1 MFFCFR
7 MKLSI
12 YLLLFISL
20 LSSCTSL
27 PKYGAETYTP
37 GEKLNIPNTLNL
49 VRVDQN
55 LYRCAQPEL
64 LSFNVFDSLKIKT
77 IVNLRYLKSDKE
89 IHQLSSSKAKLI
101 EIKVNS
107 FRIEKWEAD
116 SFIKIMSDPNNYP
129 VLVHCK
135 HGSDRTGVMTA
146 LYRVKFMG
154 WTKEQALQEMVY
166 GDLGFHKVFRH
177 MVRFVRK
184 YPI

>member
-1 MFFCFR
+1 
-7 MKLSI
+7 MKLRF
-12 YLLLFISL
+12 YLIVIISFI
-20 LSSCTSL
+20 SSCTSL
-27 PKYGAETYTP
+27 PKQGAETYIP

-49 VRVDQN
+49 VKVDQN

-64 LSFNVFDSLKIKT
+64 LSFKVFDSLKIKT
-77 IVNLRYLKSDKE
+77 IVNLRYLKSDLE
-89 IHQLSSSKAKLI
+89 IHQNSQSKSKLI

-116 SFIKIMSDPNNYP
+116 TFLKIMADPQNYP

-166 GDLGFHKVFRH
+166 GELGFHKVFRH